1 MVFMI
6 AADTYPHDQANNF
19 LKLLIKKSWLQ
30 LEKSKSSLADF
41 AQDL

>member
-6 AADTYPHDQANNF
+6 AADKYPHDQANNF
-19 LKLLIKKSWLQ
+19 LKLLIKNLGYKN
-30 LEKSKSSLADF
+30 KSSLADF